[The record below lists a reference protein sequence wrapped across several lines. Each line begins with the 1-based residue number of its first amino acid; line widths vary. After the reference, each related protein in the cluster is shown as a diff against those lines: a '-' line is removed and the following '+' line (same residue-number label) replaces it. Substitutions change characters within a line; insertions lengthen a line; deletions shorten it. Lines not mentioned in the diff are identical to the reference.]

1 MASALPIRSILAMD
15 PSEIARFSC
24 VFRLP
29 AEITITSVDPSPT
42 ELVIGVACQAPRMEC
57 PECHQLSAR
66 MHGSYQRTVA
76 DLPCAGRNVML
87 ALTVREF
94 VCGTPTCPRKIFTE
108 RLPGLVESYA
118 RMTSRL
124 IALVQALGL
133 VAGGQM
139 GTRQADRTGIATSP
153 STLLRHLMQLPAP
166 VTRAVRVLGI
176 DDFAWKKRFTY
187 GTILVDLER
196 RKIIDVLADRES
208 ATVETWLN
216 AHPEVDIVSRDRGKE
231 FAKAATLG
239 APQPRQ
245 VVDRFHVVKNLSE
258 VLREILGHCRAEI
271 RQGEAP
277 VPQLE
282 KAGEERTRP
291 SLSAATWQQRTPAQ
305 VKKAHQARQASRDD
319 RYQQITTLRAHG
331 LRQSEVAK
339 RMGMSEKAVRT
350 CLKRGAAPTNER
362 HFRRRSVFDPYAVYV
377 LERWQAGVHEAKQL
391 YEEIQAQGFS
401 GTVRIVQ
408 RFVQAL
414 RDDPEKITLAP
425 EASAERFSSN
435 TATWLFIRD
444 PKQLTAEKQA
454 ELELICQRS
463 ETARKTYVLTQQ
475 FMSMLRLRR
484 GQEFETW
491 LSAVEASHIAELCRF
506 AHSLCT
512 DKDAVIAGLTLSYSN
527 GPVEA
532 QVHKLKL
539 VKRSMFGRAKLPLLR
554 QRLLH
559 AA

>member
-1 MASALPIRSILAMD
+1 MD
-15 PSEIARFSC
+15 PREIALFSR
-24 VFRLP
+24 VFHLP

-42 ELVIGVACQAPRMEC
+42 ELVMGVACQAPRMEC
-57 PECHQLSAR
+57 PECHQPSAR
-66 MHGSYQRTVA
+66 IHGSYQRTVA
-76 DLPCAGRNVML
+76 DLPCAGRNVIL
-87 ALTVREF
+87 VLTVRKF

-139 GTRQADRTGIATSP
+139 GTRQADRTGIATTP

-166 VTRAVRVLGI
+166 ATRAVRVLGV

-196 RKIIDVLADRES
+196 RKIIDVLPDRES
-208 ATVETWLN
+208 ATVETWLKE
-216 AHPEVDIVSRDRGKE
+216 HPEVHIVSRDRGKE

-239 APQPRQ
+239 APQARQ
-245 VVDRFHVVKNLSE
+245 VVDRFHMVKNLSE
-258 VLREILGHCRAEI
+258 VLQEILGHCRAEI

-277 VPQLE
+277 RPQLE
-282 KAGEERTRP
+282 KAGKELTRP
-291 SLSAATWQQRTPAQ
+291 LPKAATWQQRTPAH

-319 RYQQITTLRAHG
+319 RYQQMTTLRAQG
-331 LRQSEVAK
+331 LTQREVAT
-339 RMGMSEKAVRT
+339 RMGMSERAIRT
-350 CLKRGAAPTNER
+350 WLKRGGAPTNER
-362 HFRRRSVFDPYAVYV
+362 QFRRQSVFDPYAAYV
-377 LERWQAGVHEAKQL
+377 LQRWQDGIHEAKQL
-391 YEEIQAQGFS
+391 YEEIQTQGFS

-425 EASAERFSSN
+425 ATGADRFSSK

-444 PKQLTAEKQA
+444 PKQLTSEKQA

-463 ETARKTYVLTQQ
+463 ETARQTYALTQQ

-491 LSAVEASHIAELCRF
+491 LSAVEASHIPELRRF
-506 AHSLCT
+506 AHGLL
-512 DKDAVIAGLTLSYSN
+512 KDQSAVVAGLTLSYSN

-532 QVHKLKL
+532 QVQKLKL

-554 QRLLH
+554 QRLLN
-559 AA
+559 AV